1 MSENKTLERSSD
13 DATNEWRVGP
23 GAWISLVV
31 VLLVFSGL
39 LFKVEGMAWLGAFDF
54 TTLGG
59 AFGTMK
65 TPETN
70 TFIGSGGISA
80 KAGFLFALSLVPTVM
95 LALGLLEIFTHYGAI
110 RAAHKLLT
118 PLLRPLLG
126 IPGYTG
132 LALITDLQSTDAGA
146 ALTKELYDSKK

>member
-1 MSENKTLERSSD
+1 MSENKTLECSSD
-13 DATNEWRVGP
+13 ETKNEWKVGP
-23 GAWISLVV
+23 GAWISLII

-80 KAGFLFALSLVPTVM
+80 KAGFLFD
-95 LALGLLEIFTHYGAI
+95 G
-110 RAAHKLLT
+110 
-118 PLLRPLLG
+118 
-126 IPGYTG
+126 
-132 LALITDLQSTDAGA
+132 DAGA
-146 ALTKELYDSKK
+146 GAAGDIYPLRGDPRGA

>member
-1 MSENKTLERSSD
+1 MSENKTLERSSN
-13 DATNEWRVGP
+13 DATTEWRVGP

-65 TPETN
+65 TRKPTL
-70 TFIGSGGISA
+70 SSVAAASA
-80 KAGFLFALSLVPTVM
+80 
-95 LALGLLEIFTHYGAI
+95 
-110 RAAHKLLT
+110 
-118 PLLRPLLG
+118 LRPVSSLRCRWF
-126 IPGYTG
+126 
-132 LALITDLQSTDAGA
+132 QR
-146 ALTKELYDSKK
+146 

>member
-70 TFIGSGGISA
+70 TFIGSRHQRQGRFLVCA
-80 KAGFLFALSLVPTVM
+80 VAGP
-95 LALGLLEIFTHYGAI
+95 YG
-110 RAAHKLLT
+110 
-118 PLLRPLLG
+118 
-126 IPGYTG
+126 
-132 LALITDLQSTDAGA
+132 DAGA
-146 ALTKELYDSKK
+146 GVAGNLYPLWRDTCSA